1 MLTKKP
7 GIAASVALA
16 VLSAVVLP
24 TSAQRSLVEGF
35 KEPPDIARPR
45 VYWYWMNGNI
55 GGGLA

>member
-1 MLTKKP
+1 MLTKKL

-35 KEPPDIARPR
+35 KETPDRARPR

-55 GGGLA
+55 EGGLA